1 MKRLYILIISL
12 VLPYMVVAAQNTAA
26 PSVSDIFSGKV
37 VPRREMKRTSVQGDR
52 LAGLRLSEFVS
63 VQFQADDN
71 RLKLISSIIDNS
83 ARTATAKETET
94 DGSYLTYAFITLQPT
109 DEGLNQYLGYSAK
122 PQGEEYWIT
131 VIYFCGATSAS
142 ELKDKLS
149 K

>member
-1 MKRLYILIISL
+1 M
-12 VLPYMVVAAQNTAA
+12 VLPCMVVAAQKPLA
-26 PSVSDIFSGKV
+26 PSVDDIFSGKV

-71 RLKLISSIIDNS
+71 RLSLISSIIDNS
-83 ARTATAKETET
+83 AQTATAKETET
-94 DGSYLTYAFITLQPT
+94 DGAYLTYAFITLQPT
-109 DEGLNQYLGYSAK
+109 DEGLNQYLGYSVK

-142 ELKDKLS
+142 ELKEKLS

>member
-1 MKRLYILIISL
+1 MKRLYILIIAM
-12 VLPYMVVAAQNTAA
+12 VLPCMVVAAQKPLA
-26 PSVSDIFSGKV
+26 PSVDDIFSGKV

-71 RLKLISSIIDNS
+71 RLSVISSIIDNS
-83 ARTATAKETET
+83 AQTATAKETET
-94 DGSYLTYAFITLQPT
+94 DGAYLTYAFITLQPT

-122 PQGEEYWIT
+122 HQGEKYWIT

>member
-1 MKRLYILIISL
+1 MKRLYILIIAM
-12 VLPYMVVAAQNTAA
+12 VLPCMVVAAQKPLA
-26 PSVSDIFSGKV
+26 PSVDDIFSGKV

-71 RLKLISSIIDNS
+71 RLSLISSIIDNS
-83 ARTATAKETET
+83 AQTATAKETET
-94 DGSYLTYAFITLQPT
+94 DGAYLTYAFITLQPT
-109 DEGLNQYLGYSAK
+109 DEGLNQYLGYSVK

-142 ELKDKLS
+142 ELKEKLS

>member
-1 MKRLYILIISL
+1 M
-12 VLPYMVVAAQNTAA
+12 VLPCMVVAAQKPLA
-26 PSVSDIFSGKV
+26 PSVDDIFSGKV

-52 LAGLRLSEFVS
+52 LAALRLSEFVS

-71 RLKLISSIIDNS
+71 RLRLISSIIDNS
-83 ARTATAKETET
+83 ARTATVKETET

>member
-1 MKRLYILIISL
+1 MKRLIILITAI
-12 VLPYMVVAAQNTAA
+12 VLPCIVVSAQDTALH
-26 PSVSDIFSGKV
+26 SIDDIFNGKV

-63 VQFQADDN
+63 VQFQADKN
-71 RLKLISSIIDNS
+71 RLSLISSIIENS
-83 ARTATAKETET
+83 VLTATAKETET
-94 DGSYLTYAFITLQPT
+94 EGAYLTYAFITLQPT
-109 DEGLNQYLGYSAK
+109 EEDLNQYLGYSAK
-122 PQGEEYWIT
+122 HQGEKYWIT